1 VFEAL
6 RTIGYDG
13 WLTLEARLRGDPEVA
28 LPATAR
34 FLARFL

>member
-13 WLTLEARLRGDPEVA
+13 WLTLECRLRGDPAEA
-28 LPATAR
+28 LPATTQFLTR
-34 FLARFL
+34 FL